1 MPKILKYIM
10 SVESLKQLSLIENN
24 VEAAKLAVMMQR
36 VQKTYLEP
44 LLGTILLKKLLSDIE
59 TDNVA
64 GIYETLLNEYVID
77 FYVFACE
84 HEYIVNGSSKL
95 MNMGSATYQPQ
106 NTQQNDMERLNDQ
119 RDQLQK
125 HIANA
130 QNSLVGYLIDNCE
143 DIPEYKEYTCSHE
156 NVVPNMQQ
164 ATAPS
169 FGIITRKKL

>member
-1 MPKILKYIM
+1 MPKILKYIL

-24 VEAAKLAVMMQR
+24 VEASKLAVMMQR

-59 TDNVA
+59 TDNVS

-95 MNMGSATYQPQ
+95 MNMGSATYQAQ
-106 NTQQNDMERLNDQ
+106 NTQQNDLERLNDQ

-125 HIANA
+125 HMANA
-130 QNSLVGYLIDNCE
+130 QNSLVGYLIDNCD
-143 DIPEYKEYTCSHE
+143 DIPEYKEWTCSRE
-156 NVVPNMQQ
+156 DVRPNTEQ

-169 FGIITRKKL
+169 FGIITRRKI